1 MRASVA
7 GCRLIRFR
15 GNEKKL
21 VTSAGFSAI
30 RDWQPLIAPFGTLVG
45 PGWRPG
51 GVCRIMR
58 LIRKGASPDM
68 QREIDLKRL
77 LPETPVI
84 ESQRI
89 FGVRGI
95 SLRGSNKIMQT
106 VLTVREELGL
116 RNRIRRLS

>member
-1 MRASVA
+1 
-7 GCRLIRFR
+7 
-15 GNEKKL
+15 
-21 VTSAGFSAI
+21 
-30 RDWQPLIAPFGTLVG
+30 
-45 PGWRPG
+45 
-51 GVCRIMR
+51 MR
-58 LIRKGASPDM
+58 LIRKGAPPDM

-89 FGVRGI
+89 FGARGS